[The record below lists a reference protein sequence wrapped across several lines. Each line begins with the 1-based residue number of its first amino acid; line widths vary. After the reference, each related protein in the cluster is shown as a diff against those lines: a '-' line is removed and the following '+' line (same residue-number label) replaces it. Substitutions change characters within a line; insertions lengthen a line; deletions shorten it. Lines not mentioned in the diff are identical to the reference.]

1 MNYYSHRINDYR
13 GKTAHLSLL
22 EHGIYRQLLDTY
34 YDTEDPIPKETEL
47 VFRRLCARTEDEQKA
62 VSSVLNDFF
71 ELTNEGWKHGVC
83 DENIEEYHQKADTAR
98 TNGKRGGRPPKKP
111 NKTKR
116 VFHSNPEETGSQANH
131 KPITN
136 NHKPSIPPNPQGGDE
151 IVFPEALNCTTFK
164 NLWKQWREH
173 RKQIKKP
180 MTVLAEEKSLSKLS
194 ALSLSDA
201 IQTVEN
207 SIANGWQGIFPDKIS
222 SPQSSNGQEEELPAC
237 YRNRLG

>member
-34 YDTEDPIPKETEL
+34 YDTESPIPKETDL
-47 VFRRLCARTEDEQKA
+47 VCRRLCARTEDEKSA
-62 VSSVLNDFF
+62 VVSILNDFF
-71 ELTNEGWKHGVC
+71 ELTNDGWKHDVC

-98 TNGKRGGRPPKKP
+98 TNGKRGGRPSKKP

-116 VFHSNPEETGSQANH
+116 VIHSNPEETGSQANQEPLT
-131 KPITN
+131 K
-136 NHKPSIPPNPQGGDE
+136 NHKPSIPPSPQTGDD
-151 IVFPEALNCTTFK
+151 VFPESLNCTTFK
-164 NLWKQWREH
+164 NIWKQWREH

-194 ALSLSDA
+194 SLSLSDA
-201 IQTVEN
+201 IHTVEN
-207 SIANGWQGIFPDKIS
+207 SISNGWQGLFPDKVADS
-222 SPQSSNGQEEELPAC
+222 RQSSNRESEEPALREL
-237 YRNRLG
+237 